1 VFDIDL
7 PEQDLDILIYTK
19 KKDFFFVYYMTEQ
32 VYSFLLDSR
41 DKISGD
47 NNTATFNIM
56 FSILPR
62 EYKYYKVAFSF
73 YTQPSYFIDVINTVD
88 ANIIDSFTGMGRIL
102 TNLLLQNSMRSDNSP
117 SNQLGFITRS
127 TSTQNTTATNHICY
141 IQAQKGTN
149 QEIVVLRPDVDQI
162 SLKILNGISNTAP
175 YVSTT
180 STGSSDTDLPDYILQ
195 LQFTPVREFHTTS

>member
-1 VFDIDL
+1 MAD
-7 PEQDLDILIYTK
+7 
-19 KKDFFFVYYMTEQ
+19 Q
-32 VYSFLLDSR
+32 VYTFLLDSR

-62 EYKYYKVAFSF
+62 EYKYYRVSFSF

-102 TNLLLQNSMRSDNSP
+102 TNLLLQNSMRTDNSP

-127 TSTQNTTATNHICY
+127 TSTQNNVATNHICY
-141 IQAQKGTN
+141 IQANKGTN
-149 QEIVVLRPDVDQI
+149 QDIVVLRPDVDQI
-162 SLKILNGISNTAP
+162 SLKILNGVSNTEP

-180 STGSSDTDLPDYILQ
+180 STGSADTDIPDYILQ
-195 LQFTPVREFHTTS
+195 LQFTPVKDFHVS

>member
-1 VFDIDL
+1 MV
-7 PEQDLDILIYTK
+7 
-19 KKDFFFVYYMTEQ
+19 EQ

-41 DKISGD
+41 DKISGN

-62 EYKYYKVAFSF
+62 EYKYYKVGFSF
-73 YTQPSYFIDVINTVD
+73 YTQPSYFIDVINAVD

-102 TNLLLQNSMRSDNSP
+102 TNLLLQNSTTTNNSP
-117 SNQLGFITRS
+117 SNLLGFLTRS
-127 TSTQNTTATNHICY
+127 TSTQNNVATNHICY
-141 IQAQKGTN
+141 IMADKSTN

-162 SLKILNGISNTAP
+162 TLKILNGVSNTEP

-180 STGSSDTDLPDYILQ
+180 STGSFDTDLPDYILH
-195 LQFTPVREFHTTS
+195 LQFTPVKDFHVT